1 MNENMSFKELYAIV
15 RHRFVLILLIT
26 IGVTFI
32 TGFVQFKV
40 ISPTYQASTQVLI
53 HESDGEEN
61 SNLSDIQRN
70 LQYSKDVS
78 IDYQKHGLDGRGQG
92 GVTSF

>member
-26 IGVTFI
+26 IGVTLI
-32 TGFVQFKV
+32 MGFVQFKV
-40 ISPTYQASTQVLI
+40 ISPTYQASTQVLV

-61 SNLSDIQRN
+61 SIS
-70 LQYSKDVS
+70 
-78 IDYQKHGLDGRGQG
+78 
-92 GVTSF
+92 VTSSEIFSIAARSNRL